1 MMKDFKGKT
10 AVITGAASGIGYALA
25 EKFANEGMNIVLA
38 DIEQDALEIAVKKIS
53 DIGVESFGINI
64 DVMHKDSVEHLFN
77 ESVKAFSKVHI
88 LCNNAGV
95 ASTVVAD
102 GIWELDEK
110 DWDWVLGVNF
120 YGTLYGIQSFVP
132 HMINHKEE
140 GHVLNTISLAGILP
154 GEAIYGVSKHAALA
168 LSESLWQGLKNIKS
182 NIGASVL
189 CPGFVN
195 TNIIESNRNRPD
207 HLSSSNKTNFILKKL
222 ASSVLKRGKE
232 PNEIADT
239 TFDAIKQNNF
249 YILPHTSYD
258 EMIKERF
265 SRILARTEPQSADM
279 QEILKGT
286 LMGDKGEW

>member
-1 MMKDFKGKT
+1 M
-10 AVITGAASGIGYALA
+10 
-25 EKFANEGMNIVLA
+25 
-38 DIEQDALEIAVKKIS
+38 
-53 DIGVESFGINI
+53 
-64 DVMHKDSVEHLFN
+64 
-77 ESVKAFSKVHI
+77 
-88 LCNNAGV
+88 

-132 HMINHKEE
+132 HMINHNEE

-222 ASSVLKRGKE
+222 ASSVLKRVKN
-232 PNEIADT
+232 PMKSPT
-239 TFDAIKQNNF
+239 QH
-249 YILPHTSYD
+249 LMLS
-258 EMIKERF
+258 
-265 SRILARTEPQSADM
+265 SRIIFISFPIQAMT
-279 QEILKGT
+279 K
-286 LMGDKGEW
+286 

>member
-1 MMKDFKGKT
+1 MKDFKGKT

-77 ESVKAFSKVHI
+77 ESIKAFSKVHI

-182 NIGASVL
+182 KIGASVL

>member
-1 MMKDFKGKT
+1 M
-10 AVITGAASGIGYALA
+10 
-25 EKFANEGMNIVLA
+25 
-38 DIEQDALEIAVKKIS
+38 
-53 DIGVESFGINI
+53 
-64 DVMHKDSVEHLFN
+64 
-77 ESVKAFSKVHI
+77 
-88 LCNNAGV
+88 

-132 HMINHKEE
+132 HMIKHKEE

-168 LSESLWQGLKNIKS
+168 LSESLWQGLKNIKA

-239 TFDAIKQNNF
+239 TFDAIKQNHF

-258 EMIKERF
+258 DMIKERF

-286 LMGDKGEW
+286 LMGNKGEW

>member
-1 MMKDFKGKT
+1 M
-10 AVITGAASGIGYALA
+10 
-25 EKFANEGMNIVLA
+25 
-38 DIEQDALEIAVKKIS
+38 
-53 DIGVESFGINI
+53 
-64 DVMHKDSVEHLFN
+64 
-77 ESVKAFSKVHI
+77 
-88 LCNNAGV
+88 

-132 HMINHKEE
+132 HMINHNEE

-239 TFDAIKQNNF
+239 TFDAIKQNHF

-286 LMGDKGEW
+286 LMGNISKNNVHSFIGKSFCQCITNTAGSSRYHSCFTFKIFHHLLLATKTHINLMNHL